1 MSRAV
6 STGGIVEQN
15 SNPGLR
21 PFLLMEGGPLF
32 NIEKRVGLIKE
43 RVPRTKRRAVLAALL
58 TWVPLLILSAID
70 GRAFGHSVP
79 VSFVRDFSTYSRF
92 LLAVPLLL
100 FAENILGPR
109 IARAAAHFVQSGVVV
124 QKDYGQF
131 DRYVERGLRARDSI
145 IAEVVLVI
153 LVYVTTIIG
162 FKETAVHVTTWY
174 ATQTETGSSLT
185 MAGWWLLGFCTP
197 LYQFLV
203 YRWLWRLF
211 LWFQFLT
218 RVHNLDLQ
226 LFPTHPDQAGG
237 LGFVGDS
244 QRFFGILLFAISIG
258 STGVLANDIVYDKI
272 PLQNFAPAIGAYV
285 VAALLV
291 MLGPLIVFA
300 GILLKTKRIGLHQYG
315 TLATAY
321 AGSFHR
327 KWIEHQNPNNEPLL
341 GTEDIRSLADL
352 GNSFGLVEKMRP
364 LPIDLRVLL
373 HLVIATLL
381 PMVPLLLTV
390 MPLKD
395 VLKLLM
401 KVLM

>member
-6 STGGIVEQN
+6 STGEIVEQN
-15 SNPGLR
+15 SEPTSR
-21 PFLLMEGGPLF
+21 PFLLMDGGPLF
-32 NIEKRVGLIKE
+32 TIQKRVGLIKLHA
-43 RVPRTKRRAVLAALL
+43 PLTKRRALLAALL

-92 LLAVPLLL
+92 LLAIPLLI
-100 FAENILGPR
+100 FAENIIGPR
-109 IARAAAHFVQSGVVV
+109 IAQAAAHFVKSGIVV

-131 DRYVERGLRARDSI
+131 DRYVESGLRARDSI
-145 IAEVVLVI
+145 IAEVVLLV

-174 ATQTETGSSLT
+174 ATRTDGGSSLT
-185 MAGWWLLGFCTP
+185 LAGWWLLGFCTP
-197 LYQFLV
+197 LFQFLV

-218 RVHNLDLQ
+218 RVRNLDLQ

-244 QRFFGILLFAISIG
+244 QRFFGVLLFAISIG

-272 PLQNFAPAIGAYV
+272 PLQNFAPAIGTYV
-285 VAALLV
+285 VVALLV

-300 GILLKTKRIGLHQYG
+300 GMLLKTKRIGLHQYG
-315 TLATAY
+315 TLATEY
-321 AGSFHR
+321 TGSFHR
-327 KWIEHQNPNNEPLL
+327 KWIEHQNADNEPLL
-341 GTEDIRSLADL
+341 GTGDIQSLADL

-364 LPIDLRVLL
+364 LPIDLRLLL

-395 VLKLLM
+395 VLKLMMKLLM
-401 KVLM
+401 